1 MSRRYKATG
10 YVPVPDVNLGDVFEA
25 DFTEAEENDF
35 VRNGQVELQEEEY
48 RVTGPQPI
56 FGHPSG
62 ERFAAA
68 LSLAQETTLAA
79 AGHIE
84 RAKPK
89 AASKQKKEG

>member
-25 DFTEAEENDF
+25 DFTESEENDF
-35 VRNGQVELQEEEY
+35 VLKGQVELQEHDY
-48 RVTGPQPI
+48 RVTGPAEI
-56 FGHPSG
+56 FGHASG
-62 ERFAAA
+62 AYFKAAI
-68 LSLAQETTLAA
+68 SLAQETTLTA

-89 AASKQKKEG
+89 AASTKKKEG